1 MQPNEPRAQIGY
13 RGSALSRAKQVALQ
27 VIVGLGAVLML
38 ASAFVLSLVVL
49 AIGLAVVLVGGGYL
63 WWQTRG
69 LRRQMRERM
78 EAHQQSQGRRVGE
91 VYEGEVVSQDQT
103 PR

>member
-1 MQPNEPRAQIGY
+1 MHPDQPRARIGY
-13 RGSALSRAKQVALQ
+13 RGSAVSRARQIALQ
-27 VIVGLGAVLML
+27 VLVGLGGALML

-49 AIGLAVVLVGGGYL
+49 AIGLAVVLIGGGYL

-69 LRRQMRERM
+69 LRQQLRERR
-78 EAHQQSQGRRVGE
+78 EATQQSPGRRVGE

>member
-1 MQPNEPRAQIGY
+1 V
-13 RGSALSRAKQVALQ
+13 L
-27 VIVGLGAVLML
+27 VGVGAALML

-49 AIGLAVVLVGGGYL
+49 AIGLAVVVIGGGYL
-63 WWQTRG
+63 WWQTRE
-69 LRRQMRERM
+69 LRKQLRERM
-78 EAHQQSQGRRVGE
+78 QAQPHSQGRRVGE